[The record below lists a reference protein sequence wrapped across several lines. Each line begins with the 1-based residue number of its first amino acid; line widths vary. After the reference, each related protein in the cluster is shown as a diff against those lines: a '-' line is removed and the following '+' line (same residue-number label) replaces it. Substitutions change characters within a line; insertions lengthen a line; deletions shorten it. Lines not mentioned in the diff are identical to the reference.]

1 MPWMQEVFTAPIAE
15 PGFRK
20 RLPPEARVPS
30 ISYRTLVN
38 RGNMLD
44 FLVTVF
50 RGRFSRTV
58 LEHAEDFEYDD
69 YYDYEYQ

>member
-1 MPWMQEVFTAPIAE
+1 VDAHRVS
-15 PGFRK
+15 GK
-20 RLPPEARVPS
+20 RLPPEAQVPN
-30 ISYRTLVN
+30 ISYRILVN

-44 FLVTVF
+44 FLVTGF
-50 RGRFSRTV
+50 RGGFSRTV